1 MEGAGPTPPASP
13 AWSAAGTPPACM
25 PCSAPALPRA
35 VTGSAAR
42 ILPPR
47 GPCSPARA
55 CVSRDCRPP
64 VPASTDYLWL
74 LTTSRLHE
82 GLLWEWMLG
91 AVSAPPKP
99 GGCPSQPPD
108 PEELGL
114 WVVGNRSLP
123 SPKGIP
129 CLPTGSLPGTVILE
143 LCDSAGLPSRLAKE
157 QRCPRLPQ
165 GRRHCVH
172 RALITVPVSSQQD
185 CLEAAGPLPVLC
197 SVPYV
202 FQPNRTFS
210 QRLCGDCGLSAAPAH
225 LRMSTWLTQHPWL
238 LSRGWKC

>member
-114 WVVGNRSLP
+114 WVVGNGSLP

-157 QRCPRLPQ
+157 QRCPRLPRTAALCPP
-165 GRRHCVH
+165 GSNHGARELSAGLPRGSRAAPCALL
-172 RALITVPVSSQQD
+172 RALCFPAQQD
-185 CLEAAGPLPVLC
+185 FLPT
-197 SVPYV
+197 S
-202 FQPNRTFS
+202 
-210 QRLCGDCGLSAAPAH
+210 
-225 LRMSTWLTQHPWL
+225 LR
-238 LSRGWKC
+238 